1 MKKNICLTILFSLIL
16 IIGCGKNDRQG
27 EGPQYSKEERA
38 RSETVATVGKSEI
51 KLFLISDYNKMY
63 QLNFTS
69 ADEEYDAK
77 REYLDSLISMYI
89 FVEAAFDQG
98 LEKDPEILKILRES
112 KSDFMRDELFKRRVL
127 PFIAVTDEDVDLWYD
142 KMDEEIKMS
151 VIYVLDTA
159 LADSIYEALQNGA
172 DFAALAR
179 KHSEHQESAVLGGD
193 LGYRRW
199 IDLSEDFQQNAFD
212 LEVGKMNK
220 FAAPV
225 GFNIVKISDRRGI
238 EVVEPLANI
247 RDALISRIQVLKRA
261 KIQDAMFDSLFEAAN
276 IKINEETTEF
286 IMDKIETLYPPVI
299 GGKPFRKNTF
309 NPDELAQYERNMIL
323 ATYSD
328 GEVLLGDYLRQT
340 STWEDLQRPPLNEI
354 EQLRVAVFQLKM
366 MDILL
371 ARARELKLDESDDF
385 KDATR
390 FFKDQLMA
398 ARMRE
403 IITVER
409 SYVSDD
415 EVIDYYQANSHKYL
429 IPKKVHVQE
438 IHVGTEE
445 EAEDIYNRLN
455 QGEDFDKL
463 AEQYTVRPA
472 MKNKKGDLGFIADY
486 NYPTLFSRAARL
498 DLNQHSKPFPVG
510 DKWSIVRPLGVQEE
524 QAKSFEEVA
533 RQIKTELEEQK
544 QVDAV
549 DRWLAENRDKYPVKA
564 KYDLI
569 WETIDKDAYE

>member
-16 IIGCGKNDRQG
+16 ISGCGKNDRQG

-38 RSETVATVGKSEI
+38 KSKTVATVGKSEI
-51 KLFLISDYNKMY
+51 KLFLLSDFNKMY
-63 QLNFTS
+63 QLNFTN
-69 ADEEYDAK
+69 ADEEYNAK
-77 REYLDSLISMYI
+77 KEYLDSLISMYI

-112 KSDFMRDELFKRRVL
+112 KPDFMRDELFKKNVL
-127 PFIAVTDEDVDLWYD
+127 PYIGVTDEDVDLWYG
-142 KMDEEIKMS
+142 KMGEEVKMS
-151 VIYVLDTA
+151 AIYVLDSV

-179 KHSEHQESAVLGGD
+179 KHSEHQESAVKGGD

-212 LEVGKMNK
+212 LEVGKTNK
-220 FAAPV
+220 FAASV
-225 GFNIVKISDRRGI
+225 GFNIVKVTDRRKI
-238 EVVEPLANI
+238 EVEPLATI
-247 RDALISRIQVLKRA
+247 RDALISRIQALKRT

-276 IKINEETTEF
+276 IKINEETAEF
-286 IMDKIETLYPPVI
+286 LMDKIETLYPDVI

-309 NPDELAQYERNMIL
+309 NPDDLAQYERNMIL
-323 ATYSD
+323 ATYKD

-340 STWEDLQRPPLNEI
+340 STWEDLQRPPFNEI
-354 EQLRVAVFQLKM
+354 EQLRVAIFQLKM
-366 MDILL
+366 MDILQ
-371 ARARELKLDESDDF
+371 ARAKELKLDESDDF

-398 ARMRE
+398 AKMRE
-403 IITVER
+403 IITEER

-415 EVIDYYQANSHKYL
+415 EVIDYYRANSQKYM
-429 IPKKVHVQE
+429 IPKKIHVQE
-438 IHVGTEE
+438 IHVGTEQ

-463 AEQYTVRPA
+463 AEKYTVRPA

-486 NYPTLFSRAARL
+486 NYPTLFDRAARL
-498 DLNQHSKPFPVG
+498 DLNQYSKPFPVG

-549 DRWLAENRDKYPVKA
+549 DKWLAENRDKYPVKVE
-564 KYDLI
+564 YDLL